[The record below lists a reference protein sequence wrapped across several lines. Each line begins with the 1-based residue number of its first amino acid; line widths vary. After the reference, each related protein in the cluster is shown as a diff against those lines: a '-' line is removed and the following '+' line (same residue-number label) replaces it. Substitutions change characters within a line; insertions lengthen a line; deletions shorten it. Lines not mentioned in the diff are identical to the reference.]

1 MTKNRVGTL
10 FMAIVAALALTAFAS
25 SPAFAHHKDGHDA
38 SESEESGGGS
48 QDAADADEDDSDGDR
63 TEARESDRREAS
75 GDQSTSSTSD
85 DSDGPAPGGQGGNVP
100 CPSGSTKAFTVNGAI
115 SNGSHTDGTVTVTV
129 TNATSTSFS
138 WTSTQSLDAVLVK
151 AGSTTEVNPGGTS
164 GTAQSPFN
172 PNSGQLYDISHVTF
186 CYSPATTTELC
197 PPGTDL
203 AGRPPGASGCDLP
216 DDKLC
221 PAGTDLAGL
230 PPGAH
235 GCDLPDDK
243 LCPAGTNRAGLPP
256 GNHGC
261 GIPDDLCPAGT
272 DMAGLPRDQVESC
285 NDDDVLG
292 RTDKVCPL
300 GTDFAGKKMD
310 DLADCNEDRVLPNV
324 ITRPGTP
331 STPGTPD
338 DDVAAGVLPFTG
350 GGGLTTFASLG
361 AMLIALG
368 GLSLRSRRKA

>member
-1 MTKNRVGTL
+1 
-10 FMAIVAALALTAFAS
+10 MALVAALALTAFAS
-25 SPAFAHHKDGHDA
+25 SPALAHHKDGHDGGST
-38 SESEESGGGS
+38 SETEESDASS
-48 QDAADADEDDSDGDR
+48 QDAADADGDDNDGDR

-75 GDQSTSSTSD
+75 SGGSTSSSTSD

-115 SNGSHTDGTVTVTV
+115 SNGSYSDGTVTVTV

-151 AGSTTEVNPGGTS
+151 AGSTSKVNAGGTS

-172 PNSGQLYDISHVTF
+172 PSSGQLYDISHVTF

-203 AGRPPGASGCDLP
+203 AGRPPGANGCDIP

-221 PAGTDLAGL
+221 PAGTDMAGL
-230 PPGAH
+230 PPGVD
-235 GCDLPDDK
+235 GCNIEDD
-243 LCPAGTNRAGLPP
+243 A
-256 GNHGC
+256 
-261 GIPDDLCPAGT
+261 LCPAGT
-272 DMAGLPRDQVESC
+272 DMAGLPRDQVKSC
-285 NDDDVLG
+285 NDDDVIG
-292 RTDKVCPL
+292 RVDKICPV
-300 GTDFAGKKMD
+300 GTDFAGRRMK
-310 DLADCNEDRVLPNV
+310 DLDDCNEDRVLPNV

-338 DDVAAGVLPFTG
+338 EDDVAAGVLPFTG
-350 GGGLTTFASLG
+350 GAGLATFASLG

-368 GLSLRSRRKA
+368 YLSLRSRREA